1 MSKKIRLRN
10 QINLTNIFLKTTS
23 EDWTAVYSSQ
33 DTDEKVSTYNC
44 IIIKIHDESLS
55 ERTGRVH
62 HSDRPWITGYYK
74 MQIKA
79 REKAFS
85 GSDKLRYKQLCEK
98 VANHIVTIKANYY
111 RSKAADFRSSRQ

>member
-1 MSKKIRLRN
+1 MPKSKIEKSNNIN
-10 QINLTNIFLKTTS
+10 QPLLKDAS
-23 EDWTAVYSSQ
+23 KDWTAVYSSH

-44 IIIKIHDESLS
+44 IIIKIHYESLT
-55 ERTGRVH
+55 ERTVRVH
-62 HSDRPWITGYYK
+62 HSDKPWITGYYK

-85 GSDKLRYKQLCEK
+85 CSDKLRYKQLCEK

-111 RSKAADFRSSRQ
+111 RSKAAEFRSSRQ